1 MAEHHVRES
10 PDEQVLRH
18 SLEKL
23 RARDGLT
30 IPRLRATAH
39 EAAAPLLR
47 LKTVRR
53 YANVHGVDQFEAAR
67 AVVAECVRIELPG
80 TYRIVADA
88 VLAAGV
94 FADAYARH
102 GIEPRVVDGLRSDML
117 GRRRACLLASWE
129 QLHAALGLPAGDAP
143 SDRSLRGSME
153 GDVLAELAGRLMRR
167 DVYSLGAAST
177 PAADAEIA
185 APDGPAPGG
194 RVIVIGAAVMD
205 AVFQTRA
212 LPQLETSSEA
222 YGFELSP
229 GGKGLNQAVAAARLG
244 LDVSLMAAVTDDR
257 FGEEITAYL
266 TREHVDTS
274 MLKYVGDASTPFTGV
289 FEFELGDSIAVNWRN
304 DRNVRLDIRDIDQ
317 AAVRLREADTVLMT
331 FEIPRESLRHAL
343 AIIADGE
350 RADPGPQVIVTPGQ
364 PYTDGAISGQALARI
379 DYIVAQAWEL
389 GRLAPATYGKF
400 DLDVTSRQLLAF
412 GVDTLCIPAGG
423 GCTVYSEHLGT
434 FTVPMFPSQYK
445 ESAAARDAFC
455 AALAAK
461 LIEQDGRF
469 STDVAL
475 WATAAMAAATADFPL
490 PNPMPTRERID
501 QLLARSWFRVSPNAQ
516 PADNQASGV
525 PAAASDGGSA
535 GAVDSPADAASVP
548 AGGVSAP
555 AGAALPGAN
564 GSEVPPPVGHAPVGD
579 APVSD
584 AEGG

>member
-1 MAEHHVRES
+1 MADQQVRES

-18 SLEKL
+18 ALEKL

-30 IPRLRATAH
+30 ISRLRATASD
-39 EAAAPLLR
+39 AAAPLLR
-47 LKTVRR
+47 LRTVRR
-53 YANVHGVDQFEAAR
+53 YANVHGVDHFEAAR

-80 TYRIVADA
+80 THRIVADA
-88 VLAAGV
+88 VLGSGV

-102 GIEPRVVDGLRSDML
+102 GIDPRVLDGLRSDML
-117 GRRRACLLASWE
+117 SRRRSCLLSSWHH
-129 QLHAALGLPAGDAP
+129 LHAALGLRAGDPP
-143 SDRSLRGSME
+143 SDRSLRGTVE
-153 GDVLAELAGRLMRR
+153 ALVLADLARQLMRR
-167 DVYSLGAAST
+167 DVYSVGAAST
-177 PAADAEIA
+177 S
-185 APDGPAPGG
+185 APDPEAQAPEAAGQGG
-194 RVIVIGAAVMD
+194 RVIVVGAAVMD
-205 AVFQTRA
+205 AVFQTRT

-274 MLKYVGDASTPFTGV
+274 MLKYVSDANTPFTGV

-304 DRNVRLDIRDIDQ
+304 DREVRLDIRDVEQ
-317 AAVRLREADTVLMT
+317 AAVRLREADAVLMT
-331 FEIPRESLRHAL
+331 FEIPRESLQHAL
-343 AIIADGE
+343 SMLSDAGRPE
-350 RADPGPQVIVTPGQ
+350 HRPQVIITPGQ

-400 DLDVTSRQLLAF
+400 DVDVTSRQLLAF

-423 GCTVYSEHLGT
+423 GCTVFSEHLGT

-445 ESAAARDAFC
+445 ESSAARDAFC

-461 LIEQDGRF
+461 LIERDGEF
-469 STDVAL
+469 SADVAL

-490 PNPMPTRERID
+490 PNPMPTRLRVD
-501 QLLARSWFRVSPNAQ
+501 QLLARSWFRVSPNPNGAEVREA
-516 PADNQASGV
+516 PEIPGV
-525 PAAASDGGSA
+525 P
-535 GAVDSPADAASVP
+535 
-548 AGGVSAP
+548 
-555 AGAALPGAN
+555 
-564 GSEVPPPVGHAPVGD
+564 

-584 AEGG
+584 AAAG

>member
-1 MAEHHVRES
+1 MGEHHIRES

-18 SLEKL
+18 ALEKL

-30 IPRLRATAH
+30 IARLRASASD
-39 EAAAPLLR
+39 AAAPLLR

-80 TYRIVADA
+80 TNRIVADA
-88 VLAAGV
+88 VLGAGV

-102 GIEPRVVDGLRSDML
+102 GIEARVINGLRSDML
-117 GRRRACLLASWE
+117 SRRRSCLLASWDR
-129 QLHAALGLPAGDAP
+129 LHAALSLPAGDAP
-143 SDRSLRGSME
+143 SDRSLRGSLE
-153 GDVLAELAGRLMRR
+153 AQVLAELARQLMRR
-167 DVYSLGAAST
+167 DLYSLGAASA
-177 PAADAEIA
+177 P
-185 APDGPAPGG
+185 APDTELPVLDPPSNAG
-194 RVIVIGAAVMD
+194 RIIVVGAAVMD
-205 AVFQTRA
+205 AVFQTRT

-244 LDVSLMAAVTDDR
+244 LDVSLLAAVTDDR

-274 MLKYVGDASTPFTGV
+274 MLKYVRDASTPFTGV

-304 DRNVRLDIRDIDQ
+304 DRDVRLDVRDIEQ
-317 AAVRLREADTVLMT
+317 AAGRLRESNAVLMT
-331 FEIPRESLRHAL
+331 FEVPRESLQHAL
-343 AIIADGE
+343 AILSDG
-350 RADPGPQVIVTPGQ
+350 APGARPATGPHVIVTPAQ

-379 DYIVAQAWEL
+379 DFMVAHAWEL
-389 GRLAPATYGKF
+389 GRLAPAAYGKF
-400 DLDVTSRQLLAF
+400 DVDVTSRQLLAY

-445 ESAAARDAFC
+445 ESSAARDAFC

-461 LIEQDGRF
+461 LIESDGDF
-469 STDVAL
+469 SADVAL

-490 PNPMPTRERID
+490 PNPMPSRQRVE
-501 QLLARSWFRVSPNAQ
+501 QLLARSWFRVSPN
-516 PADNQASGV
+516 G
-525 PAAASDGGSA
+525 
-535 GAVDSPADAASVP
+535 
-548 AGGVSAP
+548 
-555 AGAALPGAN
+555 
-564 GSEVPPPVGHAPVGD
+564 
-579 APVSD
+579 APVSG
-584 AEGG
+584 AAPGSETP

>member
-1 MAEHHVRES
+1 MADQQVRES

-18 SLEKL
+18 ALEKL

-30 IPRLRATAH
+30 ITRLRATASD
-39 EAAAPLLR
+39 AAAPLLR
-47 LKTVRR
+47 LRTVRR

-80 TYRIVADA
+80 THRIVADA

-102 GIEPRVVDGLRSDML
+102 GIEPRVLDGLRSDML
-117 GRRRACLLASWE
+117 SRRRSCLLGSWH
-129 QLHAALGLPAGDAP
+129 QLHAALGLRAGDPP
-143 SDRSLRGSME
+143 SDRSLRGTVE
-153 GDVLAELAGRLMRR
+153 ALVLADLARQLMRR
-167 DVYSLGAAST
+167 DVYSVGAAST
-177 PAADAEIA
+177 PAPDPEGPAADAA
-185 APDGPAPGG
+185 GQGG
-194 RVIVIGAAVMD
+194 RVIVVGAAVMD
-205 AVFQTRA
+205 AVFQTRT

-257 FGEEITAYL
+257 FGEEITAHL

-274 MLKYVGDASTPFTGV
+274 MLKYVSDASTPFTGV

-304 DRNVRLDIRDIDQ
+304 DREVRLDIRDVEQ
-317 AAVRLREADTVLMT
+317 AAVRLRDADVVLMT
-331 FEIPRESLRHAL
+331 FEIPREILQHAL
-343 AIIADGE
+343 AMLSETGRQD
-350 RADPGPQVIVTPGQ
+350 RRPQVIVTPGQ
-364 PYTDGAISGQALARI
+364 PYSDGAISGQALARI

-400 DLDVTSRQLLAF
+400 DVDVTARQLLAF

-423 GCTVYSEHLGT
+423 GCTVFSEHLGT

-445 ESAAARDAFC
+445 ESSAARDAFC

-461 LIEQDGRF
+461 LIEREGEF
-469 STDVAL
+469 SADVAL

-490 PNPMPTRERID
+490 PNPMPTRLRVD
-501 QLLARSWFRVSPNAQ
+501 QLLARSWFRVSPNPNGAE
-516 PADNQASGV
+516 
-525 PAAASDGGSA
+525 AAE
-535 GAVDSPADAASVP
+535 AASVP
-548 AGGVSAP
+548 A
-555 AGAALPGAN
+555 
-564 GSEVPPPVGHAPVGD
+564 
-579 APVSD
+579 PVSD
-584 AEGG
+584 AGAG